1 MFIEMMTD
9 KMNKDYALKKLRDV
23 RYVNFDN
30 EETARFYAS
39 VAIDMFR
46 DDLEMNGYKLDY
58 EVYQTATISLETGK
72 RGTCWKARI
81 FDNKGEI
88 I

>member
-9 KMNKDYALKKLRDV
+9 KMNKDYAIKKLRDV
-23 RYVNFDN
+23 KYANFDN

-46 DDLEMNGYKLDY
+46 DDLEKEGYKLDIDL
-58 EVYQTATISLETGK
+58 YQTTTISLETGK
-72 RGTCWKARI
+72 RDTCWKARI

-88 I
+88 